1 LLIFQDVTKESKVM
15 FDTLERL
22 LQLAE
27 YRDDDTKNHVRRI
40 GVLSGMLA
48 RLAGCDEQFVSQIQ
62 IAAKFHDI
70 GKVGI
75 PDYILNKPGKLTK
88 EEWESMKTHVLIGH
102 QILANLDLPVIQM
115 AANIAQTHHE
125 WWNGQGYPNGL
136 KGEEIPL
143 EGRIVAIVDV
153 FDALLSKRIYKDA
166 LPPEKVKEILLDG
179 RGKQFDPKLI
189 DLFLTMWNDFLSTR
203 ESLT

>member
-1 LLIFQDVTKESKVM
+1 
-15 FDTLERL
+15 
-22 LQLAE
+22 
-27 YRDDDTKNHVRRI
+27 
-40 GVLSGMLA
+40 
-48 RLAGCDEQFVSQIQ
+48 
-62 IAAKFHDI
+62 
-70 GKVGI
+70 
-75 PDYILNKPGKLTK
+75 
-88 EEWESMKTHVLIGH
+88 MKTHVLIGH

-166 LPPEKVKEILLDG
+166 FPPEKVKEILLDG

-189 DLFLTMWNDFLSTR
+189 DLFITMWNDFLETR
-203 ESLT
+203 ESLA